1 MVKAI
6 VITINT
12 KRGISMNRSHNNG
25 ELRTSDIGKQV
36 ILVGWVARKRNL
48 GGLVFID
55 LRDRYGITQIVCRSE
70 LDSITTGIRNEYI
83 LQVEGQVA
91 PRESMNPNLKT
102 GEIEVIASAIQII
115 NVSETPP
122 MIIADET
129 DALEDLRMKY
139 RYLDLRRPIM
149 QQKLIERH
157 KIVRSVR
164 NYLEERDFVEVETPI
179 LTRQT
184 PEGARDYLV
193 PSRVN
198 EGKFYALPQSPQ
210 LFKQL
215 LMVSGLERYYQ
226 IARCFRDEDLRSDR
240 QPDFT
245 QIDIETSFFSE
256 EDIYS
261 LVEGLF
267 ATILKDVKDIN
278 LSLPFP
284 RYSYHEV
291 MNRFGSDKPDTR
303 FGYELADV
311 SNLLCQNSFPLIADA
326 ITKEGSVKAIHLP
339 GKAKELSRKELD
351 TLNELAKKHRTKGL
365 FFARFFGQDEWEGS
379 FTKYLSDADKT
390 GLMEQFQLVP
400 NDLLIFVADP
410 IWERVCNA
418 LGAIRLVL
426 GKKYESSSFTGYD
439 FLWVVDFPLFEHDPE
454 MNTYSSTH
462 HPFTRPYDEDLPLLD
477 TNPALVRAH
486 HYDLVLNG
494 SELGSGSLRIYD
506 QQVQRKVFEIIGLS
520 QEEIEHKFGF
530 FINAFRYG
538 TPPHGGVAFGLDR
551 IAMILTNSESIRDVI
566 AFPKNASAV
575 CPLTEAP
582 SNIDDKLLAE
592 LHISLRNQK

>member
-1 MVKAI
+1 
-6 VITINT
+6 
-12 KRGISMNRSHNNG
+12 MNRSHNNG